1 MRRFL
6 PRTAKTAAATSA
18 PEHRA
23 PFPSPEPAPKHPR
36 IDHTIG
42 VNSDIGTTEE
52 GSASLDPLVLKRLR
66 KGFEREV
73 RNLVSAAKQ
82 NEVVMSKFN
91 FERACSNKKQRDN
104 NNITERTWMDGIPR
118 MAVSADGVPLL
129 IDLPGAIKEGSTLIE
144 FVDGLGGKLPKC
156 AGADK
161 EGRGRVNSY
170 KQVAGQIAGLFK
182 MTKAWHAIGH
192 NVPPHDDPTVAS
204 HILKSGR
211 NFSASLALISQL
223 HLISYRVDAMLQY
236 GDEAHFEACK
246 KLRAEAEK
254 RHKFLKVIGS
264 DDPLVME
271 GREIMYNRQT
281 PLHPDK
287 SDHKRGW
294 AVLVVVGPF
303 TGGALHI
310 PCLNL
315 HMSYTNGTMI
325 MIRGKVLPHEVEAFS
340 NGFLFTRKRAL
351 PVNPEMTQ
359 LGSASMAGVQLSIL
373 ASTTTS

>member
-18 PEHRA
+18 PVHHA
-23 PFPSPEPAPKHPR
+23 PFPSPEPAPKR
-36 IDHTIG
+36 ACIENTSGMNFNVDAI
-42 VNSDIGTTEE
+42 EE
-52 GSASLDPLVLKRLR
+52 DLAGLDPLVLKRLH

-73 RNLVSAAKQ
+73 RNLVSTAKQ

-91 FERACSNKKQRDN
+91 FERACSNKKQRGN
-104 NNITERTWMDGIPR
+104 NNITKHTWMDGIPR

-129 IDLPGAIKEGSTLIE
+129 IHLPGAIKEGSTISHGLYLQSILLAQLIE
-144 FVDGLGGKLPKC
+144 FVDALGGKLPKC

-161 EGRGRVNSY
+161 EGRG
-170 KQVAGQIAGLFK
+170 QAGQIASLFK

-192 NVPPHDDPTVAS
+192 DHDDPTVAS

-211 NFSASLALISQL
+211 NFGAN
-223 HLISYRVDAMLQY
+223 SYR
-236 GDEAHFEACK
+236 ACK

-294 AVLVVVGPF
+294 AVLVVVSPF
-303 TGGALHI
+303 TGSALHI
-310 PCLNL
+310 LCLNL
-315 HMSYTNGTMI
+315 RMSYTNGTMI

-340 NGFLFTRKRAL
+340 NGQHICIAHFMHRSLWNSCRII
-351 PVNPEMTQ
+351 PP
-359 LGSASMAGVQLSIL
+359 
-373 ASTTTS
+373 

>member
-1 MRRFL
+1 ADDPL
-6 PRTAKTAAATSA
+6 AATSA

-23 PFPSPEPAPKHPR
+23 PFPSPEPAPKRPR

-42 VNSDIGTTEE
+42 VNSDVGTTEE

-73 RNLVSAAKQ
+73 RNLVLAANQ

-104 NNITERTWMDGIPR
+104 NNITEHTWMDGIPR
-118 MAVSADGVPLL
+118 MVVSADGVPLL
-129 IDLPGAIKEGSTLIE
+129 IHLPGAIKEGSTSILLAQLIE
-144 FVDGLGGKLPKC
+144 FVDALGGKLPKC

-161 EGRGRVNSY
+161 ERPG
-170 KQVAGQIAGLFK
+170 QVAGLFK

-192 NVPPHDDPTVAS
+192 D
-204 HILKSGR
+204 
-211 NFSASLALISQL
+211 L
-223 HLISYRVDAMLQY
+223 HLISYRINTMLQY
-236 GDEAHFEACK
+236 GDEAHFEACE

-254 RHKFLKVIGS
+254 WHKFLKVIGS

-271 GREIMYNRQT
+271 VRSQ
-281 PLHPDK
+281 K
-287 SDHKRGW
+287 GW

-315 HMSYTNGTMI
+315 RMSYTNGTMI
-325 MIRGKVLPHEVEAFS
+325 MIRGKVLPHEVKAFS
-340 NGFLFTRKRAL
+340 NGQRICIAHFTHRSL
-351 PVNPEMTQ
+351 WNSCGIVPP
-359 LGSASMAGVQLSIL
+359 
-373 ASTTTS
+373 